1 CDYHRYYFL
10 EQEMLEDALEQYRQG
25 NVRAKVVQEVET
37 ELFELYKD
45 PQLKDKPKQLE
56 LRGGAYYSDVAC
68 QIICA
73 IHNDSREELTVSTV
87 NRGVIPYLPENCV

>member
-1 CDYHRYYFL
+1 
-10 EQEMLEDALEQYRQG
+10 MLEDALEQYRQG

-56 LRGGAYYSDVAC
+56 LRGVPT
-68 QIICA
+68 I
-73 IHNDSREELTVSTV
+73 VM
-87 NRGVIPYLPENCV
+87 LPVKSFVLSIMIVEKN